1 MTTRDTRTTSAAAK
15 SVRVGLWVVLAVLV
29 VLAET
34 WIDVAIIVRGWHEC
48 GSDEPGHLFGLNLY
62 LPVLLLINA
71 VVVSCMLV
79 LGNVIASRVSG
90 TSLQHAVSAV
100 VSGVVLS
107 VIAHAFVLW
116 GALAV
121 AAPAA
126 CVPAGWPV

>member
-1 MTTRDTRTTSAAAK
+1 MTTRDRRTTSAAAK
-15 SVRVGLWVVLAVLV
+15 SVRVGLWVVLGVLI

-34 WIDVAIIVRGWHEC
+34 WVDVSIIVRGWHEC
-48 GSDEPGHLFGLNLY
+48 GTDEPGQMFGLNLY
-62 LPVLLLINA
+62 MPVLLLINT

-79 LGNVIASRVSG
+79 LGNVIVRRFPE
-90 TSLQHAVSAV
+90 TSLQHTVSAV

-107 VIAHAFVLW
+107 VIAHALVLW

-121 AAPAA
+121 AAPAT